1 MFSKYRYFD
10 IAYTFIFICNIL
22 FFYFLTDYRIV
33 AKPMI
38 MVSILGFY
46 IYHVKNQSPAWL
58 MAMIF
63 ALLGDIFL
71 LFSGQEFFI
80 LGLISFAVMQILYT
94 SYFLKERE
102 KVTTL
107 NKSIIASVVIMAGL
121 ASLATLWTH
130 LESLKWHVLI
140 YAVLLCGMSISA
152 VMRNS
157 RIPYYKVVVFGTFL
171 FMISDFLLA
180 FHTFVSPF
188 MGSEAWIMSTYMA
201 AQYLIIRG
209 IVR

>member
-10 IAYTFIFICNIL
+10 IAYTVIFICNIL
-22 FFYFLTDYRIV
+22 FFYILTEYRMV

-38 MVSILGFY
+38 MVSLLGFY
-46 IYHVKNQSPAWL
+46 IYHVRIQSPLWL
-58 MAMIF
+58 MAMIC

-71 LFSGQEFFI
+71 IFNGREFFI
-80 LGLISFAVMQILYT
+80 LGLIAFAIMQILYT
-94 SYFLKERE
+94 SHFLKERE
-102 KVTTL
+102 KVL
-107 NKSIIASVVIMAGL
+107 PPYKYMVISAILIGGMASVA
-121 ASLATLWTH
+121 ALWSQ
-130 LESLKWHVLI
+130 LESLKWHVLVYTVLI
-140 YAVLLCGMSISA
+140 CSMSIAAVL
-152 VMRNS
+152 RNS
-157 RIPYYKVVVFGTFL
+157 QLPFYKVVVSGTLL

-188 MGSEAWIMSTYMA
+188 PGSEPWIMSTYMA